1 MPMSLRERLITRLAG
16 PRLEARIRAIQAEAD
31 ERVREAFSAGALRL
45 GEQRDIEQG
54 FRRLSDAQG
63 KNPYRRD
70 LQPLAQDQM
79 QRLVYW
85 LWESNPVAKWIIE
98 TIVDFILG
106 EGASIV
112 TDVDQVRAVIDAFWG
127 DPVNQLDRRLDNW
140 ARELSLYG
148 ELCLPA
154 AVNEVDGH
162 VRLGYLDP
170 LAIDEVVTDPDN
182 ALITTGVRTKR
193 SMAGEPGRLYKVIR
207 EDTRR
212 ASSTFGLMMPALPLE
227 RDNVTGEPYA
237 GSCFLFQINRVSS
250 ARRGR
255 SDLLADIDWLD
266 GFDAFLFDSMDAAGQ
281 FNSFIWD
288 VTLEGMTEP
297 QIREWLAANATVKR
311 GMIRAHNEKVKW
323 SEVAPDLKA
332 QDKDAYAK
340 LLRGHILGGHSF
352 PEHWY
357 ASGEG
362 VSFASA
368 KEMGLVPV
376 KRLTRRQ
383 KELRFL
389 IIDLV
394 RFALHQS
401 IRVGVL
407 SREVVVGRVGADGS
421 STGVTKPTD
430 TAFTVVL
437 PELSMRDQAAIT
449 AAVNGLTAALQQ
461 IVDRGW
467 LRPETAAR
475 VIANA
480 ISQLGMEVK
489 ADEEYTPG
497 AGPQGAPLQDY
508 SQQNLARI
516 LAQLERV
523 GRGDG
528 ENIGQPKDDQS
539 ARRNGVAA

>member
-1 MPMSLRERLITRLAG
+1 MAVSLRERLITRLAG
-16 PRLEARIRAIQAEAD
+16 PLLEERIRAIQAEAD
-31 ERVREAFSAGALRL
+31 ARVREAFATGALRAE
-45 GEQRDIEQG
+45 EQRDLDRG

-79 QRLVYW
+79 QRLVFW

-98 TIVDFILG
+98 TTVDFILG
-106 EGASIV
+106 EGVSIV
-112 TDVDQVRAVIDAFWG
+112 TEVDQVRAVIDAFWN
-127 DPVNQLDRRLDNW
+127 DPVNQLDRRLDAW
-140 ARELSLYG
+140 TRELSLYG
-148 ELCLPA
+148 ELCLPV
-154 AVNEVDGH
+154 AVNEIDGH
-162 VRLGYLDP
+162 VRLGYIDP

-182 ALITTGVRTKR
+182 ALITTGVRIKGI
-193 SMAGEPGRLYKVIR
+193 MAGGPTRLFKVIR
-207 EDTRR
+207 EETSR
-212 ASSTFGLMMPALPLE
+212 ASSYYGLAMPALPME
-227 RDNVTGEPYA
+227 RDRVTGESYA

-288 VTLEGMTEP
+288 VTLEGMSDE
-297 QIREWLAANATVKR
+297 QIRTWLASNASIKR

-323 SEVAPDLKA
+323 AEVAPDLKA

-340 LLRGHILGGHSF
+340 LLRGHLLGGHSF

-362 VSFASA
+362 VSYASA
-368 KEMGLVPV
+368 KEMGLVPI

-389 IIDLV
+389 IADLI
-394 RFALHQS
+394 RFALHQA
-401 IRVGVL
+401 IRVGTL
-407 SREVVVGRVGADGS
+407 PREVVVGRLETDGS
-421 STGVTKPTD
+421 TTGIAKATA

-449 AAVNGLTAALQQ
+449 AAIMTLTAALQQ

-467 LRPETAAR
+467 LRPETAVR

-480 ISQLGMEVK
+480 VSQLGMEIK
-489 ADEEYTPG
+489 AEDEYTPG
-497 AGPQGAPLQDY
+497 AGPQGASVQDY
-508 SQQNLARI
+508 AQPNLARI

-528 ENIGQPKDDQS
+528 DNIGQPKS
-539 ARRNGVAA
+539 GAGAAV